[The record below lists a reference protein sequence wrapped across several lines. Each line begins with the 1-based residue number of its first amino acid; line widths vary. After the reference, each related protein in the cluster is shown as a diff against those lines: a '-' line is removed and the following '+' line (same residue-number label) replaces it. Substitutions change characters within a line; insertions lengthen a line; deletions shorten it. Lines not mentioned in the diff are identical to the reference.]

1 MLEIQVT
8 EQEFIDF
15 MNSEDETGGVFTDD
29 GLILLYD
36 HLYYGTDDTELKYK
50 TKILD
55 EWEEYENREA
65 ADKAFIRHL
74 DEYELEDWTVVL
86 KGANNHLLD
95 GDSTIVLVKVF

>member
-15 MNSEDETGGVFTDD
+15 MNSEDETADIFTDD
-29 GLILLYD
+29 ALVLLYD
-36 HLYYGTDDTELKYK
+36 YLYYRTEDTEEKNK
-50 TKILD
+50 KKILD
-55 EWEEYENREA
+55 EWEEYENREEA
-65 ADKAFIRHL
+65 EKAFSRHTK
-74 DEYELEDWTVVL
+74 ERKLEDQTVVL